1 MRTRRAILA
10 IAVILGLVATEA
22 MAEQLIHLKGGRFV
36 RGTIVSSTADA
47 VTARHTPE
55 GGVEETVTVSADYFD
70 PYFFYGV
77 RDKAIGDNAKER
89 IELAKYCVDNEM
101 YSRAK
106 IQMDRARAADPQV
119 VEEFMKTEFPKI
131 KEGLAERL
139 LEAGQRALRRGS
151 TKNAKKYA
159 SLILT
164 KFEGTKAE
172 AEAEKLLDQVQATI
186 DEKHA
191 KDRERRR
198 ELEEKKIQ
206 RAAKTEAAQEERL
219 FEPIDKLMAQGKEAN
234 TRGLKAKNTGGAR
247 DAFSSAATKY
257 KHAAKRAEAGLKSQK
272 DPEITKALQ
281 ETHAQAINGAVQ
293 AYLNAAHS
301 LSSRGSYKQAVEF
314 CNKALAVDP
323 DNAEAKTARAEFST
337 ANAGWGVGGRRGR
350 R

>member
-1 MRTRRAILA
+1 MSTRRAILA

-36 RGTIVSSTADA
+36 RGTIVSSTADS

-77 RDKAIGDNAKER
+77 RDKAISSAKDR

-106 IQMDRARAADPQV
+106 AQMDRARAADPQV

-172 AEAEKLLDQVQATI
+172 AEAEKFLDQVQATI

-191 KDRERRR
+191 KQRERHR
-198 ELEEKKIQ
+198 ELEERKIK
-206 RAAKTEAAQEERL
+206 RAAKTEEAQEHRL
-219 FEPIDKLMAQGKEAN
+219 FAPIDKLMAEGKKAN
-234 TRGLKAKNTGGAR
+234 TRGLKAKNSGGAR
-247 DAFSSAATKY
+247 DAFSAAATKY
-257 KHAAKRAEAGLKSQK
+257 KHAAKRAEAGLKSEK
-272 DPEITKALQ
+272 DGEVTKELQ
-281 ETHAQAINGAVQ
+281 NVHAQAIEGAVQ
-293 AYLNAAHS
+293 AYLNAAHV
-301 LSSRGSYKQAVEF
+301 LSSRGSYKQAVTF

-323 DNAEAKTARAEFST
+323 DNSEAKTARAEFST
-337 ANAGWGVGGRRGR
+337 ASAGWGRRGR